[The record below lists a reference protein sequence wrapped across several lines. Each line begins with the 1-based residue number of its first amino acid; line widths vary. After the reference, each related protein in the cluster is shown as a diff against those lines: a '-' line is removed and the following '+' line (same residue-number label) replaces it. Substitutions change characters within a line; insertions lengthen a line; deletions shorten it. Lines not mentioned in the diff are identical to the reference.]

1 MTDYSPLNIKED
13 TKQRL
18 MQHKQHKRDTQDDVV
33 NQVLDIVEGKDTA
46 EPTEPVPIEEVVG
59 REVLID
65 ELSNIE
71 AAVKENTNKV
81 EQTKSLVEDLGGK
94 R

>member
-1 MTDYSPLNIKED
+1 MKDHTTISIRDDQLEELKA
-13 TKQRL
+13 R
-18 MQHKQHKRDTQDDVV
+18 KQHDKESHKE
-33 NQVLDIVEGKDTA
+33 VLDRLLEHDSS
-46 EPTEPVPIEEVVG
+46 EPTEPVPIEDVVG
-59 REVLID
+59 REVIID

-81 EQTKSLVEDLGGK
+81 EETKGLVEDLGVQ

>member
-1 MTDYSPLNIKED
+1 MKDYKPLNITQE
-13 TKQRL
+13 TKDRL
-18 MQHKQHKRDTQDDVV
+18 MSHKQHERDTQDDVV
-33 NQVLDIVEGKDTA
+33 NHVLDLVEQEA

-71 AAVKENTNKV
+71 AAVKENTDKV
-81 EQTKSLVEDLGGK
+81 EQTKSLVEDLGGN

>member
-1 MTDYSPLNIKED
+1 MKDYKPLNITQA
-13 TKQRL
+13 TKDRL
-18 MQHKQHKRDTQDDVV
+18 MQHKQHERDTQDDVV
-33 NQVLDIVEGKDTA
+33 NHVLDIVEQEA

-71 AAVKENTNKV
+71 AAVKENTDKV

>member
-1 MTDYSPLNIKED
+1 MSQD
-13 TKQRL
+13 TTTISI
-18 MQHKQHKRDTQDDVV
+18 RDDQKDELEAMKTHERESYKA
-33 NQVLDIVEGKDTA
+33 VLDRLLEDDTA

-71 AAVKENTNKV
+71 AAVKENTDKV
-81 EQTKSLVEDLGGK
+81 EKTKSLVEDLGAS